1 MPAMRTVEVVA
12 DAPRSSGVAIVGPSG
27 HRLEGVTLDEAI
39 AVLRALG

>member
-1 MPAMRTVEVVA
+1 MREVEVVA
-12 DAPRSSGVAIVGPSG
+12 DAPRAGGVAVVSPSG

>member
-1 MPAMRTVEVVA
+1 MPTMRTVEVVA
-12 DAPRSSGVAIVGPSG
+12 DAPRIGGVVIVGPSG